1 MKQYNRNSKEFQ
13 ATLLRPANLSS
24 AHRLMT
30 PAERARLVKQRVKL
44 NDLRTD
50 TLAEVLSEVSD
61 VSSPEEVAQK
71 LFLALEDAYADALGP
86 YADYPDDFNF
96 LASALGSVPVRY
108 ENWTTKVG
116 ELILTPGVSTIFAE
130 TGAGKTTMADL
141 LCFNML
147 DKFDQDTSKVMR
159 IKFGESGSD
168 LETFLRFSE
177 LAESLPE
184 QLPPLIIIDSIR
196 LQTFDMGGASR
207 SLSISNKLFRW
218 LTELDVFAIGSGIS
232 VILVM
237 NPLAGEEDKIAQFR
251 SDVESSVMSIIDL
264 TSWNTGKFKHRGP
277 ENGRQWAQFSIPG
290 EITREVGSQTLE
302 KVVDTVVTAESNISA
317 ATGRSSSTRVTAYG
331 RQRSKPL

>member
-1 MKQYNRNSKEFQ
+1 MKQYNRNTPDFQ
-13 ATLLRPANLSS
+13 ATLLKPANLSS

-30 PAERARLVKQRVKL
+30 PAERARLIKQRVKL
-44 NDLRTD
+44 NELRAD
-50 TLAEVLSEVSD
+50 ILEEVLTEVSD
-61 VSSPEEVAQK
+61 VDHPKEIAKK
-71 LFLALEDAYADALGP
+71 LLLALEDAYADAIGP

-96 LASALGSVPVRY
+96 LASALGNVPTRY
-108 ENWTTKVG
+108 ESWFFKVG

-147 DKFDQDTSKVMR
+147 DAFDQDSSKVMR

-184 QLPPLIIIDSIR
+184 QLPPVIIIDSIR

-218 LTELDVFAIGSGIS
+218 LTELDVFAIGAGIS

-237 NPLAGEEDKIAQFR
+237 NPLAGEEDKINQFR

-277 ENGRQWAQFSIPG
+277 ENGRQWASFSIPG
-290 EITREVGSQTLE
+290 EIVRDTGSQPLAQ
-302 KVVDTVVTAESNISA
+302 VVDTVFQAPSSVSA
-317 ATGRSSSTRVTAYG
+317 ATVHSASTKATTYG
-331 RQRSKPL
+331 RQRTKPL

>member
-1 MKQYNRNSKEFQ
+1 MKQYNRNTPDFQ
-13 ATLLRPANLSS
+13 ATLLKPANLSP

-30 PAERARLVKQRVKL
+30 PAERARLIKQRVRL
-44 NDLRTD
+44 GELRED
-50 TLAEVLSEVSD
+50 TLREVLTEVSD
-61 VSSPEEVAQK
+61 VSSPGETAEK
-71 LFLALEDAYADALGP
+71 LLLALEDAYADAIGP

-96 LASALGSVPVRY
+96 LASALGNVPVRY
-108 ENWTTKVG
+108 ENWFFKVG
-116 ELILTPGVSTIFAE
+116 ELMLTPGVSTIFAE

-147 DKFDQDTSKVMR
+147 DAFDQDSSKVMR

-184 QLPPLIIIDSIR
+184 QLPPVIIIDSIR

-218 LTELDVFAIGSGIS
+218 LTELDVFAIGAGIS

-237 NPLAGEEDKIAQFR
+237 NPLAGEEDKINQFR

-277 ENGRQWAQFSIPG
+277 ENGRQWASFSIPG
-290 EITREVGSQTLE
+290 EIVRDADSQPLAQA
-302 KVVDTVVTAESNISA
+302 VDTAFEAPSSVSA
-317 ATGRSSSTRVTAYG
+317 ATGRSAATKATTYG
-331 RQRSKPL
+331 RQRTKPL

>member
-1 MKQYNRNSKEFQ
+1 MKIYNRNSSEFQ
-13 ATLLRPANLSS
+13 ATLLKPANLSP

-30 PAERARLVKQRVKL
+30 PAERARLIKQRVKL
-44 NDLRTD
+44 NELRED
-50 TLAEVLSEVSD
+50 TLLEVLTGVSD
-61 VSSPEEVAQK
+61 VSAPEDLARK
-71 LFLALEDAYADALGP
+71 LFSALEDAYVDAVGP

-96 LASALGSVPVRY
+96 LASALGSVPSRY
-108 ENWTTKVG
+108 ENWFTKVG
-116 ELILTPGVSTIFAE
+116 DLILTPGVSTIFAE

-147 DKFDQDTSKVMR
+147 DAFHQDSSKVMR

-184 QLPPLIIIDSIR
+184 QLPPVIIIDSIR

-232 VILVM
+232 VVLVM
-237 NPLAGEEDKIAQFR
+237 NPLAGEEEKIAQFR

-277 ENGRQWAQFSIPG
+277 DNGRQWAPFTIPG
-290 EITREVGSQTLE
+290 EITRESSSQSL
-302 KVVDTVVTAESNISA
+302 VAAVDSTVKAESDISA
-317 ATGRSSSTRVTAYG
+317 ATSRSSAQAATYG

>member
-1 MKQYNRNSKEFQ
+1 MKKYNRNSPEFQ
-13 ATLLRPANLSS
+13 ATLLKPTKLSP

-30 PAERARLVKQRVKL
+30 PAERARIIRQRVKL
-44 NDLRTD
+44 NELRED
-50 TLAEVLSEVSD
+50 TLADVLQD
-61 VSSPEEVAQK
+61 VTDVTEPEEIAEK
-71 LFLALEDAYADALGP
+71 LFAALELAYAQAIGR

-96 LASALGSVPVRY
+96 LASALGNVPTRY
-108 ENWTTKVG
+108 ENWFTKVG
-116 ELILTPGVSTIFAE
+116 DLILTPGVSTIFAE

-147 DKFDQDTSKVMR
+147 DAFHQNASKVMR

-184 QLPPLIIIDSIR
+184 QLPPIIIIDSIR

-218 LTELDVFAIGSGIS
+218 LTELDVFAIGAGIS
-232 VILVM
+232 VVLVM

-277 ENGRQWAQFSIPG
+277 ENGRQWAPFTIPG
-290 EITREVGSQTLE
+290 EIVRESASQPLVEAVDSTN
-302 KVVDTVVTAESNISA
+302 KVESTVTTAT
-317 ATGRSSSTRVTAYG
+317 ATASPQTATYG
-331 RQRSKPL
+331 RQRTKPL